1 MDSLSNIRLQSK
13 VQLPNK
19 RRCFAFGCSYTSW
32 MYPTFAD
39 LVGVNFEEFYN
50 FGRSGCDNNY
60 ILNRLVET
68 NELFKFNPKTD
79 FILVGITSVG
89 RYSHWDNV
97 DDWICAGDVFSL
109 SDNFKTAEFA
119 KTIYNE
125 IWAGYRSTMAIL
137 NIRDVLK
144 AYGVEN
150 IVYPTVDNVDYLSGN
165 YMYNDVPR
173 KAFIPIVTEHFNKAF
188 ETLTIT
194 TCIDQIRKEA
204 NNQRITYTNDP
215 SFDDDHPTTSTYYYY
230 LKKYFSAFDTDK
242 TKEVVKLFSAPTYNN
257 VEELKNYFMKNY
269 IVNYRK
275 EYQYE
280 GSLFLRFSPD
290 GVDKMRKYRETL

>member
-1 MDSLSNIRLQSK
+1 MGSLNNILLQSK
-13 VQLPNK
+13 K
-19 RRCFAFGCSYTSW
+19 RCFAFGCSYTSW
-32 MYPTFAD
+32 IYPTFAD

-60 ILNRLVET
+60 ILNRLVEA
-68 NELFKFNPKTD
+68 NQLFKFNPETD

-89 RYSHWDNV
+89 RYSHWDNH

-109 SDNFKTAEFA
+109 SDNFKTAKFA

-125 IWAGYRSTMAIL
+125 TWAGYRSTMAIL

-144 AYGVEN
+144 TYGVKH

-165 YMYNDVPR
+165 YAYNDVPR
-173 KAFIPIVTEHFNKAF
+173 KAFIPILKEHFNKAF
-188 ETLTIT
+188 ETLTIKT
-194 TCIDQIRKEA
+194 SIDEIRNEA
-204 NNQRITYTNDP
+204 ENQKITFIKSDY
-215 SFDDDHPTTSTYYYY
+215 DDDHPTTSTYYYY
-230 LKKYFSAFDTDK
+230 LKKYFNHFDTDK
-242 TKEVVKLFSAPTYNN
+242 TKEVVKLFSAQTYNDH
-257 VEELKNYFMKNY
+257 EELKHYFMKNY

-280 GSLFLRFSPD
+280 DSLFIRFSD
-290 GVDKMRKYRETL
+290 AGCERMKEYRAKL